1 LWVRRD
7 KTLFKDVVHKGITCD
22 LCKMNPI
29 VGIRYKS
36 ATKGNFDLCIDCE
49 AREGCNDV
57 FLKIKWPEDYDK
69 YMVEQK
75 EEWIVEA
82 PIEEES
88 IDLPMK
94 TEKKELDSEVVSTL
108 PFDGYTAPLEKDPYL
123 NITIKMRNTGSLPWS
138 IGTTLKNGYYIASAV

>member
-1 LWVRRD
+1 MWVRRD

-69 YMVEQK
+69 YLDDIWKAVDGNQ
-75 EEWIVEA
+75 EE
-82 PIEEES
+82 
-88 IDLPMK
+88 
-94 TEKKELDSEVVSTL
+94 EKKE
-108 PFDGYTAPLEKDPYL
+108 APLEEK
-123 NITIKMRNTGSLPWS
+123 
-138 IGTTLKNGYYIASAV
+138 SAFDDFDIPKFVYEK